1 MKPEETWLT
10 IGLQDAIDAL
20 NSLQTP
26 FAVIEAR
33 RKAGIKPNEA
43 SMHEMRVYL
52 TRIGYTVWARKSN
65 PHQVYRLAC
74 SIVC

>member
-1 MKPEETWLT
+1 MD
-10 IGLQDAIDAL
+10 LQDAIDAL
-20 NSLQTP
+20 NCLQTP

-52 TRIGYTVWARKSN
+52 TRIGYSVRGARAQIQPARGLTDS
-65 PHQVYRLAC
+65 HV
-74 SIVC
+74 S